1 MYWHDFVKAIPD
13 HSDNLRIEGRDGIGR
28 KTQAP
33 WVRIYSE
40 DLSPSATTGFYLVI
54 HFTTNGQSFF
64 ITLGCGANKWD
75 SERGDLIKYA
85 DKDIYDKVNWAK
97 SILNQEGVDYTGFT
111 DQINIGS
118 KHTTPKS
125 FEKATVIC
133 KKINVTETT
142 DDEIKKTIVDALRIL
157 SVIYSHRIDANSTIS
172 SILSGSELDVVINPI
187 KSNNGTGQGFS
198 LSAPERKAV
207 EIRAME
213 VTLNHLISLGYK
225 VKNTS
230 ANNPFDYLAK
240 KAGETIKVEVK
251 GTTSISADAVMMT
264 SNEVELH
271 KNEVGTIA
279 LAIVRQIK
287 FTERGVQAK
296 CEGGLLEFIYP
307 WRIEKWTLEPK
318 AYLVRRS

>member
-1 MYWHDFVKAIPD
+1 M
-13 HSDNLRIEGRDGIGR
+13 
-28 KTQAP
+28 
-33 WVRIYSE
+33 
-40 DLSPSATTGFYLVI
+40 
-54 HFTTNGQSFF
+54 
-64 ITLGCGANKWD
+64 
-75 SERGDLIKYA
+75 
-85 DKDIYDKVNWAK
+85 
-97 SILNQEGVDYTGFT
+97 
-111 DQINIGS
+111 
-118 KHTTPKS
+118 
-125 FEKATVIC
+125 
-133 KKINVTETT
+133 
-142 DDEIKKTIVDALRIL
+142 
-157 SVIYSHRIDANSTIS
+157 
-172 SILSGSELDVVINPI
+172 
-187 KSNNGTGQGFS
+187 
-198 LSAPERKAV
+198 SAPERKAV